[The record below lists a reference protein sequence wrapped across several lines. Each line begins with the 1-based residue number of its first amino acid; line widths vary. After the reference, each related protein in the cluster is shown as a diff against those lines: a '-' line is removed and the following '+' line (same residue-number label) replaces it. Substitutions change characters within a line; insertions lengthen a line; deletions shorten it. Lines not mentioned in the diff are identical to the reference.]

1 MKVDQGLEN
10 RKKLDLRIL
19 RKMWYYRDMYG
30 SGCGAQ
36 FYIFGILA
44 TFENLNFTVLAFSS
58 ARAVM
63 KMFSIL

>member
-1 MKVDQGLEN
+1 
-10 RKKLDLRIL
+10 
-19 RKMWYYRDMYG
+19 MWYYRDMYG